1 MRASSQALI
10 TGAVQFDTRLIL
22 TFFASKGLVGSSPSY
37 NLSVNGLSTSTL
49 GPHLPNHWW
58 VSLSFSISGDTFT
71 TQPQTNERVRFIY
84 TFFQTTSWPE
94 YFFFIMKST
103 RWLKQFFFS
112 FLNPVARFLPNKG
125 LKTLTLLLR
134 AHLLELT
141 IQFMATTPGIFWGTC
156 SGLFFFLAVNQ
167 LVEYTR

>member
-1 MRASSQALI
+1 MRASSHALI

-94 YFFFIMKST
+94 YFFLSWKPLVGSNN
-103 RWLKQFFFS
+103 FFFHS
-112 FLNPVARFLPNKG
+112 WIQSHGFCQTRG
-125 LKTLTLLLR
+125 LKPWPCCLGHISSSWRYSLWRRRLESSGAR
-134 AHLLELT
+134 AR
-141 IQFMATTPGIFWGTC
+141 A
-156 SGLFFFLAVNQ
+156 FFSSWP
-167 LVEYTR
+167 

>member
-49 GPHLPNHWW
+49 GPHLLNHWW

-94 YFFFIMKST
+94 YFFFIKSHSLAQT
-103 RWLKQFFFS
+103 IFFFILES
-112 FLNPVARFLPNKG
+112 SRTVSAKQG
-125 LKTLTLLLR
+125 GLLLR

-167 LVEYTR
+167 LVEHTR